1 MPDNMDT
8 MFYNQIFPGNRV
20 LIFIPHEDDE
30 LNIAGGINIRAA
42 P

>member
-30 LNIAGGINIRAA
+30 LNIAGALISGAA